1 VINRVFKTLVAG
13 VATVSLV
20 GAPAIAMIAVG
31 PAGATTPAISPVGR
45 YNATISL
52 GGSSFVDPLKV
63 NVNGTFGF
71 TGGPHGTWTET
82 GNVIHMA
89 GTIKSIPYSFAIK
102 QLGKK
107 LGSTTKQG
115 TVTAEGT
122 PFATWYAVRG

>member
-1 VINRVFKTLVAG
+1 VKNRVFKTLVAG

-20 GAPAIAMIAVG
+20 GAPAIAMVAVG

-45 YNATISL
+45 YSATISL
-52 GGSSFVDPLKV
+52 GDSSFVDPLKV
-63 NVNGTFGF
+63 NVNGTFAF

-89 GTIKSIPYSFAIK
+89 GTIKSTNYAFVIK

-107 LGSTTKQG
+107 LGSTAKQG
-115 TVTAEGT
+115 TIALDGT
-122 PFATWYAVRG
+122 PFTTWYAVRG